1 MAGDF
6 WLSSGH
12 LLLDRTP
19 EGRLEVTDDFLRAY
33 LARPEIGPVEESCA
47 EELALHRALLAN
59 PRLEV
64 GAERL
69 AALADADAR
78 ENYEVWLGFRDVLVS
93 RPTLEEGYLALVHGG
108 TGRVPALFLDQ
119 LVHVILRTMLE
130 GVGEPMRARAAELL
144 FRSQRVNIQ
153 DGAVLVADEDTVDE
167 RSRDGG
173 FGGLGRLL
181 AESGTGVRGVDLDV
195 MTEGNSGEYWAR
207 SDRFDMVLEVGFPKP
222 GLDALCR
229 VLEHWVRHLLGVV
242 VRIHPVQQISDE
254 RWSWHVGLDTE
265 ATGIM
270 NALYNGEEVGAERL
284 ARVLALFRLEFDD
297 PGVMLDRVAGRPVYM
312 AMAMTADRKLRLK
325 PQKSARQS
333 ADCGELRVVA
343 LQGERMMVGVVVEHR
358 RIDHPWQSHRWQP
371 VDVLPGEP
379 AAAAWTV
386 LGQGEGGFA
395 IWLGRRSCRCF
406 RGSARLTPIIFRAG
420 SPPYTLC

>member
-1 MAGDF
+1 MSLGEVGLTGDF

-33 LARPEIGPVEESCA
+33 LARPEIGPVEDSCA
-47 EELALHRALLAN
+47 SELALHRELLAN

-69 AALADADAR
+69 AGLADPDAR

-93 RPTLEEGYLALVHGG
+93 RGTLEEGYLALVRGG
-108 TGRVPALFLDQ
+108 GAGRVPALFLDQ
-119 LVHVILRTMLE
+119 LVQVILRTMLE
-130 GVGEPMRARAAELL
+130 DVREPMRARAAELL
-144 FRSQRVNIQ
+144 FRSQRVNLQ

-181 AESGTGVRGVDLDV
+181 AENGTAVRGVDLDV
-195 MTEGNSGEYWAR
+195 MTEGNAGEYWAR
-207 SDRFDMVLEVGFPKP
+207 SDAFDMVLEMGFPKP

-270 NALYNGEEVGAERL
+270 NALYNGEEVDAERL
-284 ARVLALFRLEFDD
+284 GRVLALFRLEFDD
-297 PGVMLDRVAGRPVYM
+297 PGVMLERVAGRPVYM

-325 PQKSARQS
+325 PQN
-333 ADCGELRVVA
+333 LLVN
-343 LQGERMMVGVVVEHR
+343 
-358 RIDHPWQSHRWQP
+358 
-371 VDVLPGEP
+371 LP
-379 AAAAWTV
+379 
-386 LGQGEGGFA
+386 
-395 IWLGRRSCRCF
+395 I
-406 RGSARLTPIIFRAG
+406 AG
-420 SPPYTLC
+420 KV